1 MQAVRPLRSNP
12 FAPLCSADS
21 RPPRL
26 RTTVRLAKLR
36 KKDALRFHFFVT
48 LPSGVYVSGKRKKN
62 KKLTNK
68 TNIMLGLRTTIYKVS
83 DIQKAAE
90 WYSNAFETN
99 PYYNEPYYV
108 GFNIKGYEL
117 GLQPEDNPT
126 FEKVESV
133 VSYWGVEN
141 IQATFDRLIELGAA
155 ENEKPYNVGG
165 DLMTATVKD
174 PFGNVIG
181 LIYNPHFQLKD

>member
-1 MQAVRPLRSNP
+1 
-12 FAPLCSADS
+12 
-21 RPPRL
+21 
-26 RTTVRLAKLR
+26 
-36 KKDALRFHFFVT
+36 
-48 LPSGVYVSGKRKKN
+48 
-62 KKLTNK
+62 
-68 TNIMLGLRTTIYKVS
+68 MLGLRTTIYKVS
-83 DIQKAAE
+83 DLQKAAE
-90 WYSNAFETN
+90 WYSNAFETS

-117 GLQPEDNPT
+117 GLQPEDTPT
-126 FEKVESV
+126 IDKVESV

-141 IQATFDRLIELGAA
+141 IQATYDRLIELGAI